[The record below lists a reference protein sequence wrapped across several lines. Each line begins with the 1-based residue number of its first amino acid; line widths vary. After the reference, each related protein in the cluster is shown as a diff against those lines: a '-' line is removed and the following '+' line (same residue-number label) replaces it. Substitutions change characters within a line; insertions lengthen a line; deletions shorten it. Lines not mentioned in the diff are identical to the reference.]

1 MTRETFIHSQVYS
14 QDITTYIYQ
23 KIVSLYYLG
32 TITCTQCAIVWFK
45 KNQTFCIS
53 ILVINMIDKYKL
65 KQFFEKK
72 IFE

>member
-32 TITCTQCAIVWFK
+32 TIICTYVNILYFNFGYKYDSQIQIVAIFRRK
-45 KNQTFCIS
+45 KKHF
-53 ILVINMIDKYKL
+53 
-65 KQFFEKK
+65 
-72 IFE
+72 